1 MEPRDY
7 PSRYLHISGAFALGG
22 TFTHVAPGVD
32 VQIPTVAP
40 VHLPMAGGISEAKVK
55 KVSLNCK
62 KVKFGPIDRKLLSK
76 LKKRELFSIGS
87 AYTLCKSEPESSG
100 MPYRNNCVS
109 EISSLRLGDKVFLK
123 HSLLKMQSSHDP
135 AQTRFPQITFDTKTE
150 IKGLKLGRSELKI
163 TLDLETL
170 NRYPTLEELENAFKN
185 DPKVRARLTPRF
197 LVDPATGGFYRNP
210 SGYVIGSMV
219 EKIEGLPSDASYS
232 GYTVSWPP
240 FGNLILGEM
249 TITPYMRRVALIRF
263 TYSDGSG
270 CGLLGRKYLSITP
283 RSTILRGCGVAS
295 F

>member
-270 CGLLGRKYLSITP
+270 CGGCSGG
-283 RSTILRGCGVAS
+283 STYP
-295 F
+295 

>member
-76 LKKRELFSIGS
+76 LKKRELFSIRS
-87 AYTLCKSEPESSG
+87 AYTFCKSEPQSSG
-100 MPYRNNCVS
+100 KPFRNSCVS

-135 AQTRFPQITFDTKTE
+135 AKTRFPQITFDTTTE

-219 EKIEGLPSDASYS
+219 EKIEGLPSDATYS

-249 TITPYMRRVALIRF
+249 TMTPYMRRVALIRF

-270 CGLLGRKYLSITP
+270 CGGCSGG
-283 RSTILRGCGVAS
+283 STYP
-295 F
+295 

>member
-219 EKIEGLPSDASYS
+219 EKIEGLPSDATYS

-249 TITPYMRRVALIRF
+249 TMTPYMRRVALIRF

-270 CGLLGRKYLSITP
+270 CGGCSGG
-283 RSTILRGCGVAS
+283 STYP
-295 F
+295 

>member
-249 TITPYMRRVALIRF
+249 TMTPYMRRVALIRF

-270 CGLLGRKYLSITP
+270 CGGCSGG
-283 RSTILRGCGVAS
+283 STYP
-295 F
+295 